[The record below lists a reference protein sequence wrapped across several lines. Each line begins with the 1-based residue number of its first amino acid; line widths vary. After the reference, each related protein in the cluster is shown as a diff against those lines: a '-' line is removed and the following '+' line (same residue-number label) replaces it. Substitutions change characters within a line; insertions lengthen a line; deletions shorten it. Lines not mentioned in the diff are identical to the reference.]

1 MTVFTSPRPKISL
14 LLTTFPGTKT
24 FAETWPRA
32 KALLKCKVKCKL
44 HKLAY
49 SSGGL
54 SRRLKTIIYYD
65 SLGWLIWASYW
76 WLGLSLQLRMRR
88 TFLIL
93 SKCVCCSNFTF
104 ARPLP
109 HATFSD
115 ICALCAD
122 SIQIGKV
129 ASALQP
135 SFLGFYVFH
144 GHANCQFLPA
154 PQWFLTLLP
163 PNRFDIGDFW
173 LQRSGRGLHP
183 VYRKEWGMLGY
194 GKKVMIVQ
202 VHFEMKSIIRT
213 FQSLT
218 EFNLIKLF

>member
-135 SFLGFYVFH
+135 SFLGFLRFPWP
-144 GHANCQFLPA
+144 CQLSVSASTPVIPYFTAPLPLWYRRFLVA
-154 PQWFLTLLP
+154 TM
-163 PNRFDIGDFW
+163 R
-173 LQRSGRGLHP
+173 QRSTPCL
-183 VYRKEWGMLGY
+183 
-194 GKKVMIVQ
+194 
-202 VHFEMKSIIRT
+202 
-213 FQSLT
+213 
-218 EFNLIKLF
+218 